1 MPEEG
6 RRRTEAERQRLETVR
21 RGMTPEDI
29 QKVAESVE
37 SLKRYQD
44 TPDSPEALAT
54 IPSLQLSDID
64 KLVKTIPLA
73 VHKDGDTTVLAHDLF
88 TNGIVYLD
96 LGFDLHGVSQELL
109 PFIGLYGRV
118 LLQMGTETQDYV
130 KLTQRIG
137 RSTGGITS
145 ALLTSTIRETTQSTL
160 WFFLRGKAVTSQA
173 AEMLAILKD
182 VLLTA
187 RHDNRE
193 RFKQIVFEE
202 KARLEA
208 ELVPGGHIVVNRRLR
223 ARFQRG

>member
-1 MPEEG
+1 M
-6 RRRTEAERQRLETVR
+6 
-21 RGMTPEDI
+21 
-29 QKVAESVE
+29 
-37 SLKRYQD
+37 
-44 TPDSPEALAT
+44 
-54 IPSLQLSDID
+54 
-64 KLVKTIPLA
+64 
-73 VHKDGDTTVLAHDLF
+73 LAHDLF

-109 PFIGLYGRV
+109 PFLGLYGRV

-145 ALLTSTIRETTQSTL
+145 ALFTSTIRETTQSTL
-160 WFFLRGKAVTSQA
+160 LLFLRGKAVISQA
-173 AEMLAILKD
+173 AEMLAILKE

-193 RFKQIVFEE
+193 RFKQIVLEE

-208 ELVPGGHIVVNRRLR
+208 GLVPGGHIVVNRRLR
-223 ARFQRG
+223 SRISTRPTGWLNKLQA